1 MEKVILV
8 EMVRRSKRVEFEE
21 LDKRFERFFKD
32 EFVGTPIDLEYQ
44 REFNELLEK
53 YNKIEKELKGVLN
66 GI

>member
-32 EFVGTPIDLEYQ
+32 EFVGTPIE
-44 REFNELLEK
+44 RF
-53 YNKIEKELKGVLN
+53 KIFS
-66 GI
+66 